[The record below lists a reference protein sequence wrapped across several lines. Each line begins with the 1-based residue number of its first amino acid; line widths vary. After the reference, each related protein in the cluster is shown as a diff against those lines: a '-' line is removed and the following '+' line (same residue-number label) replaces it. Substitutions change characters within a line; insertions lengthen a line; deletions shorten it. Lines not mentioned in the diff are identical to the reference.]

1 MEDEVIDLIRS
12 TSDPAR
18 AVSIAIEVFLQLLEQ
33 NEASQLQ
40 IAAARVES
48 A

>member
-1 MEDEVIDLIRS
+1 MEQDVIDLIRS

-33 NEASQLQ
+33 NEASRLQ
-40 IAAARVES
+40 IAAAPVES
-48 A
+48 V